1 MSPLLKLGLEVP
13 KRTLGYLLIV
23 FLAASFLGYAFAIG
37 NPDAAMEAVKRLAE
51 QIGPISDSSFENF
64 VKIFTNN
71 SMVALFML
79 LSGLFFGLGP
89 WLIMAFNGF
98 VVGLVVRAVQ
108 ESGELSF
115 PQIILG
121 LIPHGIIEIPAIAL
135 AGVSGIVWY
144 REIVR
149 GEGETGERFR
159 RGAEKA
165 LKLFAV
171 SVLLLLVAAFIEA
184 YVTPRVAGV

>member
-1 MSPLLKLGLEVP
+1 MPRLNVEVP
-13 KRTLGYLLIV
+13 RKTFGYLLLV
-23 FLAASFLGYAFAIG
+23 FLAASFVGYIFAAG
-37 NPDAAMEAVKRLAE
+37 NPGAALDAVKKLAE
-51 QIGPISDSSFENF
+51 QIGPLSDSSFENF
-64 VKIFTNN
+64 LKIFTNN

-98 VVGLVVRAVQ
+98 MVGLVVRAVQ

-121 LIPHGIIEIPAIAL
+121 LVPHGIIEIPAIAL

-144 REIVR
+144 REIIK
-149 GEGETGERFR
+149 GEGETGERFK
-159 RGAEKA
+159 RGAVKA
-165 LKLFAV
+165 LKLFAL
-171 SVLLLLVAAFIEA
+171 SVLLLLVAAVVEA
-184 YVTPRVAGV
+184 YVTPRVAGIG

>member
-1 MSPLLKLGLEVP
+1 LLKLGLEIP

-159 RGAEKA
+159 QGAEKA

-171 SVLLLLVAAFIEA
+171 SVLLLLMAALIEA
-184 YVTPRVAGV
+184 YITPRVAGV

>member
-1 MSPLLKLGLEVP
+1 MLKVDVEVP
-13 KRTLGYLLIV
+13 GKTFGYLIMV
-23 FLAASFLGYAFAIG
+23 FLAASFIGYAFAVG
-37 NPDAAMEAVKRLAE
+37 NPSAAMEALKRLAE

-79 LSGLFFGLGP
+79 LSGLFFGIGP

-98 VVGLVVRAVQ
+98 MVGLVVRAVQ
-108 ESGELSF
+108 ENGELSF
-115 PQIILG
+115 SQIILG
-121 LIPHGIIEIPAIAL
+121 LIPHGVIEIPAIAL

-159 RGAEKA
+159 KGAEKA
-165 LKLFAV
+165 LKLFVV

-184 YVTPRVAGV
+184 YITPRVAGV